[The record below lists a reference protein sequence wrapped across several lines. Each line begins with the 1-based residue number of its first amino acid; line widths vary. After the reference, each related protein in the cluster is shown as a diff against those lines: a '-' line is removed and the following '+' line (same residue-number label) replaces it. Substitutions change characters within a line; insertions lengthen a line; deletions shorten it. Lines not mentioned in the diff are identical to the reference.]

1 MRREVK
7 VYLDDPEF
15 DPDKIRTKSFAAAGL
30 SAWVINI
37 IS

>member
-7 VYLDDPEF
+7 PYLDDPEF
-15 DPDKIRTKSFAAAGL
+15 DPDKIRTKSAAAAGL

-37 IS
+37 IL

>member
-1 MRREVK
+1 MRREAK
-7 VYLDDPEF
+7 VYVDDPEF

-37 IS
+37 LL